1 MPKLSGEIQM
11 SKFAAL
17 SGAAILWIAASLTT
31 PASAEETLTH
41 GRTSQVAVKPFDV
54 FVDPPSRF
62 VFLKLPAGWKFVGS
76 LSEAEMRT
84 LPPSVLTSLLPI
96 ESERQVQR

>member
-17 SGAAILWIAASLTT
+17 SGAAILSIAASLTT
-31 PASAEETLTH
+31 PASAEA
-41 GRTSQVAVKPFDV
+41 TSTAGWPSEVAVQPFDV

-84 LPPSVLTSLLPI
+84 LPPAVLTSLLPV
-96 ESERQVQR
+96 ESER